1 MPVKKKKRRKTK
13 KKIKQLKKFDIKKF
27 IKKNT
32 VPIIAVV
39 VALAV
44 LIVCTVI
51 GSSGRKLP
59 NPLPNLNKDVA
70 LGVDVSSYN
79 EDIDWQSLKDEVDF
93 VIVRAGYTGYA
104 KGNICLDDRLY
115 DNLSGANDAG
125 IPVGVYYYTQATTV
139 KEAKEEA
146 RFVLH
151 HIKRYDISLPV
162 FIDYEYAQ
170 QNGEFVG
177 RLYDASLSKD
187 DAADI
192 INAFCKVIEDAGYQ
206 SGVYASSSTY
216 TTEIKTES
224 ILKSS
229 YIWVADYNDKVTY
242 KGDWDVWQYTEQGEM
257 NSIGSR
263 FVDMDYWYL

>member
-1 MPVKKKKRRKTK
+1 MSVLEVKN
-13 KKIKQLKKFDIKKF
+13 IKKSF
-27 IKKNT
+27 GKT
-32 VPIIAVV
+32 E
-39 VALAV
+39 V
-44 LIVCTVI
+44 LKSIGFSLEKGEVLSII

-70 LGVDVSSYN
+70 LGVDVSFYN

-151 HIKRYDISLPV
+151 HIKRYDISM
-162 FIDYEYAQ
+162 IHQ
-170 QNGEFVG
+170 
-177 RLYDASLSKD
+177 
-187 DAADI
+187 
-192 INAFCKVIEDAGYQ
+192 
-206 SGVYASSSTY
+206 
-216 TTEIKTES
+216 
-224 ILKSS
+224 
-229 YIWVADYNDKVTY
+229 
-242 KGDWDVWQYTEQGEM
+242 
-257 NSIGSR
+257 
-263 FVDMDYWYL
+263 

>member
-70 LGVDVSSYN
+70 FGVDVSSYN

-139 KEAKEEA
+139 KEAK
-146 RFVLH
+146 
-151 HIKRYDISLPV
+151 
-162 FIDYEYAQ
+162 
-170 QNGEFVG
+170 
-177 RLYDASLSKD
+177 
-187 DAADI
+187 
-192 INAFCKVIEDAGYQ
+192 
-206 SGVYASSSTY
+206 
-216 TTEIKTES
+216 
-224 ILKSS
+224 
-229 YIWVADYNDKVTY
+229 
-242 KGDWDVWQYTEQGEM
+242 
-257 NSIGSR
+257 
-263 FVDMDYWYL
+263 

>member
-13 KKIKQLKKFDIKKF
+13 KKQNKLKKLDIKKF

-32 VPIIAVV
+32 VLIIAVV
-39 VALAV
+39 VAIAV
-44 LIVCTVI
+44 LIVCTVV

-59 NPLPNLNKDVA
+59 NPLPELDKDVA
-70 LGVDVSSYN
+70 VGVDVSYYN
-79 EDIDWQSLKDEVDF
+79 EDIDWQSLKDEADF
-93 VIVRAGYTGYA
+93 AIVRAGYTGYA
-104 KGNICLDDRLY
+104 KGNICLDDKLG

-125 IPVGVYYYTQATTV
+125 VPVGVYYYTQATTV

-146 RFVLH
+146 KFVLR

-170 QNGEFVG
+170 KDGEFVG
-177 RLYDASLSKD
+177 RLYEASLSKE

-216 TTEIKTES
+216 TTEIKTDS
-224 ILKSS
+224 LLKTA

-242 KGDWDVWQYTEQGEM
+242 KGDWDVWQYTEQGEL
-257 NSIGSR
+257 SSVGSR
-263 FVDMDYWYL
+263 FVDMNYWYL